1 MSYCLNPECSQPQN
15 PLSTQFCLNC
25 GSALRLLKGR
35 YQVMQ
40 LISNTSGCART
51 YLGLDRERG
60 EAKCAIK
67 HLVSL
72 PKVQGNAVLYEKA
85 IALFEQEAQRLTNL
99 DAHPQIPSLWDF
111 FQEENQRYLV
121 QEFIPGQ
128 NLAQCLQQNGP
139 FTEAQIRN
147 LLQGLLPVLQFI
159 HNRQIIH
166 RDIKPANLML
176 RQGLESAPEG
186 FVLIDFGISK
196 QLAQTAIA
204 QTGTVGIG
212 TQGYAPLE
220 QMLTGKTYPAS
231 DLYSLGVTGLCLLTG
246 VEPDRL
252 YDPSQG
258 RWLWR
263 ETQLQGNPI
272 SENLGGVLDKLTQ
285 VAIGDRYQSAQEALN
300 DLNSS
305 PYNLPTITQAS
316 EDDPEFLDAPPLVV
330 AKLGPANYRTLN
342 EAIKNAL
349 PYTIIKVRA
358 GFYAESLRIDKPLQ
372 IMGEGNKEDI
382 IIESQ
387 LAPCVRMEGDRALIR
402 GVTFHYR
409 NWTQI
414 HRADLLGRFMGQ
426 RLHSPYAISI
436 THGNLTLEECTIHGT
451 GLANIYIK
459 GKNTNAT
466 LRRCEVAGD
475 SQYGVW
481 MTQDSRSSLEFCQI
495 YGQTIGVKSD
505 RHAEANLE
513 HCQISQMTGEGIL
526 VSEAGHASASF
537 CDIFQNGGR
546 GVHIKKQSN
555 LSLKQCRLYGNQKQG
570 IYVASN
576 GAGPIEQCDLR
587 GNEGGPWWIA
597 PRCAV
602 ARRGNIET

>member
-15 PLSTQFCLNC
+15 PPQTQFCLNC
-25 GSALRLLKGR
+25 GSALGLLNGR

-51 YLGLDRERG
+51 YLALDRERG

-67 HLVSL
+67 HLVPL
-72 PKVQGNAVLYEKA
+72 PEVKGNPELYQKA

-99 DAHPQIPSLWDF
+99 DTHPQIPSLWDF
-111 FQEENQRYLV
+111 FQEANQRYLV

-128 NLAQCLQQNGP
+128 NLAQYLQQNGP
-139 FTEAQIRN
+139 FTESQIRN

-176 RQGLESAPEG
+176 RQGLELTPEG

-231 DLYSLGVTGLCLLTG
+231 DLYSLGVTCLCLLTG

-263 ETQLQGNPI
+263 ETQLQGKPI
-272 SENLGGVLDKLTQ
+272 SENLGGILDKLTQ
-285 VAIGDRYQSAQEALN
+285 VALGDRYQEAQAALN

-305 PYNLPTITQAS
+305 PYNLLTLAQPT
-316 EDDPEFLDAPPLVV
+316 EDNPEFLDAPPLVV
-330 AKLGPANYRTLN
+330 AKLGTANYRTLN

-358 GFYAESLRIDKPLQ
+358 GFYAESLWLDKPLQ
-372 IMGEGNKEDI
+372 IIAEGNKDDI

-387 LAPCVRMEGDRALIR
+387 LAPCVRVKGDRALIR

-414 HRADLLGRFMGQ
+414 HRADPLGRFIGQ
-426 RLHSPYAISI
+426 RLHSPYAISV
-436 THGNLTLEECTIHGT
+436 TNGSLTLEECAIHAT

-466 LRRCEVAGD
+466 LRRCEITGD
-475 SQYGVW
+475 SRYGVC
-481 MTQDSRSSLEFCQI
+481 MTQYSRSSLEFCQI
-495 YGQTIGVKSD
+495 SGQAIGLNLD

-513 HCQISQMTGEGIL
+513 HCQISQMTREGIL
-526 VSEAGHASASF
+526 VSEQGHGSASF
-537 CDIFQNGGR
+537 CEIFQNGGR
-546 GVHIKKQSN
+546 GVQINKQSN

-587 GNEGGPWWIA
+587 GNEGGSWWIA

>member
-15 PLSTQFCLNC
+15 PPQTQFCLNC
-25 GSALRLLKGR
+25 GSALGLLNGR
-35 YQVMQ
+35 YQVIQ

-51 YLGLDRERG
+51 YLALDRERG
-60 EAKCAIK
+60 DAKCAIK
-67 HLVSL
+67 HLVPL
-72 PKVQGNAVLYEKA
+72 PEVKGNPELYQKA
-85 IALFEQEAQRLTNL
+85 IALFEQEAERLTNL
-99 DAHPQIPSLWDF
+99 DSHPQIPSLWDF

-176 RQGLESAPEG
+176 RQGLESVPEG

-196 QLAQTAIA
+196 QLAQTLIA

-231 DLYSLGVTGLCLLTG
+231 DLYSLGVTCLCLLTG
-246 VEPDRL
+246 MEPDRL

-263 ETQLQGNPI
+263 ETQLQGKPI
-272 SENLGGVLDKLTQ
+272 GENLGGILDKLTQ
-285 VAIGDRYQSAQEALN
+285 VAIGDRYPSAQAALN

-305 PYNLPTITQAS
+305 PYNRPTLTQPPE
-316 EDDPEFLDAPPLVV
+316 EDAEFLDAPPLVV
-330 AKLGPANYRTLN
+330 AKLGAANYRTLN

-372 IMGEGNKEDI
+372 IIGEGNKEDI

-387 LAPCVRMEGDRALIR
+387 LAPCLRMAGDRTLIR

-414 HRADLLGRFMGQ
+414 HRADSLGRFMGQ

-436 THGNLTLEECTIHGT
+436 ADGNLTLEECKIHAT
-451 GLANIYIK
+451 GLANVYIE
-459 GKNTNAT
+459 GKNTNVT
-466 LRRCEVAGD
+466 LRRCEITGD

-481 MTQDSRSSLEFCQI
+481 ITQYSRSSLEFCQI
-495 YGQTIGVKSD
+495 SGQSIGIKID
-505 RHAEANLE
+505 RHAQANLE
-513 HCQISQMTGEGIL
+513 HCQISQMSREGIL
-526 VSEAGHASASF
+526 VSEQGQGNASF
-537 CDIFQNGGR
+537 CEIFQNGGR
-546 GVHIKKQSN
+546 GVQINKQSN

-570 IYVASN
+570 IHVASN

-587 GNEGGPWWIA
+587 GNGGGPWWIA

-602 ARRGNIET
+602 ARRANIET